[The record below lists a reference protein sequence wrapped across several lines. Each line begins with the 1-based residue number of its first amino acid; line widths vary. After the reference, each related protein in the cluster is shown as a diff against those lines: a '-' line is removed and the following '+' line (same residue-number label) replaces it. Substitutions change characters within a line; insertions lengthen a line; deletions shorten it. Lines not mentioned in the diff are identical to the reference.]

1 MEILFIGALKVL
13 EKILTITEKEP
24 ELHLKN
30 MTKKYILPYLA
41 EGYNYNEEITTL
53 GSIGYKT
60 NWKYFN
66 GSTYRTPSN
75 TFLPLILNDGT
86 ILLIGTT
93 TKNHTNDDGS
103 ITKTLAGMTIHV
115 DINGTSPPNTLG
127 KDLFYMIFPFTPN
140 TKIFFYQKF
149 GFYNSTGNVV
159 LLSSYDDLKE
169 NCKTTGMYCGALIQA
184 EGWQITYWN
193 Y

>member
-1 MEILFIGALKVL
+1 
-13 EKILTITEKEP
+13 
-24 ELHLKN
+24 

-115 DINGTSPPNTLG
+115 DINGTSPPKYSG
-127 KDLFYMIFPFTPN
+127 KRFILYDISFYTKYKNIFLSKIWFLQFYWECCTP
-140 TKIFFYQKF
+140 IF
-149 GFYNSTGNVV
+149 
-159 LLSSYDDLKE
+159 
-169 NCKTTGMYCGALIQA
+169 I
-184 EGWQITYWN
+184 
-193 Y
+193 